1 MYLYTLSVSLFADL
15 PFAALFIHVVEVDFC
30 PIKKPQSQWHNR
42 KEAMQLVVQKRLGIQ
57 ASETRFG
64 KGFHQFLLGVRRKKI
79 AGFIGKKVKVINRF
93 VENLP
98 WSYHGTSKF
107 TSLKR

>member
-1 MYLYTLSVSLFADL
+1 
-15 PFAALFIHVVEVDFC
+15 
-30 PIKKPQSQWHNR
+30 
-42 KEAMQLVVQKRLGIQ
+42 MQLVVQKRLGIQ

-98 WSYHGTSKF
+98 
-107 TSLKR
+107 